1 MVHVGNSKLP
11 PLMEYFSNIED
22 PRRET
27 KNKKYPLI
35 EVIVI
40 TFLAVMSGADGWE
53 SIERFGIMRE
63 KWLSKFLNLKEG
75 IPKHDVYR
83 RVLCAIRSELLE
95 TCFMNWVRDIKKNIL
110 HEVIVID
117 GKTICGMLTKSRFKA
132 GTEVKSIH
140 LVSAWATENQ
150 LVFAQVKTEEKSNEI
165 TAIPLLLEQIA
176 ITGCIITI
184 DAMGCQYEI
193 ANKIV
198 KKEADYVFSLK
209 GNQEGLHDAVKEY
222 WDMLD
227 FEKPESEAKYISFR
241 STSTYDEKHGRKES
255 RDYAVSDD
263 VKWLREQFPHWKTI
277 NSIGMVE
284 STRETGVGECTKER
298 RYFVSSLGADE
309 KLFAH
314 AVRSHWGIEN
324 RLHYMLDVIYR
335 EDDCRVRKDYS
346 SRTLSLIRKIALT
359 IARSDKESK
368 TSIRGRVQQ
377 MAWSEDYLERLLFR
391 SDFPS
396 AQQAS

>member
-1 MVHVGNSKLP
+1 MENPKLP

-53 SIERFGIMRE
+53 SIERYGIMRE
-63 KWLSKFLNLKEG
+63 QWLRKFLVLKEG

-83 RVLCAIRSELLE
+83 RVLCALRSELLE
-95 TCFMNWVRDIKKNIL
+95 TCFMNWVRDIKRDIL
-110 HEVIVID
+110 REIIAID
-117 GKTICGMLTKSRFKA
+117 GKTLRGMLTKSRFKA

-140 LVSAWATENQ
+140 LVSAWATANQ
-150 LVFAQVKTEEKSNEI
+150 LVFAQIQTEDKSNEI

-176 ITGCIITI
+176 IKGCIITI

-209 GNQEGLHDAVKEY
+209 GNQENLHEAVEEY
-222 WDMLD
+222 WSMLD
-227 FEKPESEAKYISFR
+227 FNKPASEAKYITFS
-241 STSTYDEKHGRKES
+241 SVSTYEEKHGRKET

-263 VKWLREQFPHWKTI
+263 VEWLKEQFPLWKTI
-277 NSIGMVE
+277 NSIGVVE
-284 STRETGVGECTKER
+284 TTST
-298 RYFVSSLGADE
+298 A
-309 KLFAH
+309 
-314 AVRSHWGIEN
+314 W
-324 RLHYMLDVIYR
+324 
-335 EDDCRVRKDYS
+335 RK
-346 SRTLSLIRKIALT
+346 
-359 IARSDKESK
+359 
-368 TSIRGRVQQ
+368 
-377 MAWSEDYLERLLFR
+377 
-391 SDFPS
+391 
-396 AQQAS
+396 

>member
-1 MVHVGNSKLP
+1 MGSGKLP
-11 PLMEYFSNIED
+11 PVMEYFANIED

-40 TFLAVMSGADGWE
+40 AFLAVMSGADGWE
-53 SIERFGIMRE
+53 SIERYGIMRK
-63 KWLSKFLNLKEG
+63 KWLGKFLNLAQG

-95 TCFMNWVRDIKKNIL
+95 TCFMNWVRDIKQDIL
-110 HEVIVID
+110 QEVIAID
-117 GKTICGMLTKSRFKA
+117 GKTVRGMATRSRFKA
-132 GTEVKSIH
+132 GTEAKSIH

-150 LVFAQVKTEEKSNEI
+150 LVFAQIQTDEKSNEI

-209 GNQEGLHDAVKEY
+209 GNQGSLHEAVKEY

-227 FEKPESEAKYISFR
+227 FQKPASQAKYIRFR
-241 STSTYDEKHGRKES
+241 SVSAYDEKHGRKES

-263 VKWLREQFPHWKTI
+263 VQWLRKLFPQWNTI
-277 NSIGMVE
+277 NSIGVVE
-284 STRETGVGECTKER
+284 SSRDTGLGDIKTER

-324 RLHYMLDVIYR
+324 RLHYMLDVVYR
-335 EDDCRVRKDYS
+335 EDASRVRKDYS
-346 SRTLSLIRKIALT
+346 PRTLSLIRKIALT

-377 MAWSEDYLERLLFR
+377 MAWSEDYLESLLFR
-391 SDFPS
+391 SGF
-396 AQQAS
+396 ASLKEVS

>member
-1 MVHVGNSKLP
+1 MGNTKLP
-11 PLMEYFSNIED
+11 PLMEYFTDIED

-40 TFLAVMSGADGWE
+40 AFLAVMCGADGWE
-53 SIERFGIMRE
+53 SIERYGVMRK
-63 KWLSKFLNLKEG
+63 KWLGKFLVLEKG

-83 RVLCAIRSELLE
+83 RVLSALRSELLE
-95 TCFMNWVRDIKKNIL
+95 GCFMNWVRDIKQDIRR
-110 HEVIVID
+110 EVIAID
-117 GKTICGMLTKSRFKA
+117 GKTVRGMATRSRFKA
-132 GTEVKSIH
+132 GMDVPSIH
-140 LVSAWATENQ
+140 LVSAWATENE
-150 LVFAQVKTEEKSNEI
+150 LVFAQVQTDEKSNEI
-165 TAIPLLLEQIA
+165 TAIPILLEQIA

-184 DAMGCQYEI
+184 DAMGCQHEI

-198 KKEADYVFSLK
+198 EKQADYLFSLK
-209 GNQEGLHDAVKEY
+209 GNQETLHEEVQEY

-227 FEKPESEAKYISFR
+227 FNKPATQAKYIRFR
-241 STSTYDEKHGRKES
+241 TISTYDEKHGRKET

-263 VKWLREQFPHWKTI
+263 VKWLRKQFPKWKSI

-284 STRETGVGECTKER
+284 SSRDTGTEVKTER
-298 RYFVSSLGADE
+298 RYFVSSLEADE

-324 RLHYMLDVIYR
+324 QLHYMLDVVYR
-335 EDDCRVRKDYS
+335 EDACRVRKDFS
-346 SRTLSLIRKIALT
+346 PRTLALIRKIALT

-368 TSIRGRVQQ
+368 TSVRGRVQQ
-377 MAWSEDYLERLLFR
+377 MAWSEDYLESLLFH
-391 SDFPS
+391 SDFAS
-396 AQQAS
+396 AMVPA

>member
-1 MVHVGNSKLP
+1 MGDKKLP
-11 PLMEYFSNIED
+11 PLTEYFTDIKD

-27 KNKKYPLI
+27 RNKKYPLI

-40 TFLAVMSGADGWE
+40 AFLAVMSGADGWE
-53 SIERFGIMRE
+53 SIERYGVMRK
-63 KWLSKFLNLKEG
+63 KWLSRFLALSRG

-83 RVLCAIRSELLE
+83 RVLCAIKSELLE
-95 TCFMNWVRDIKKNIL
+95 SCFMNWVRGIKEDIKR
-110 HEVIVID
+110 EVIAID
-117 GKTICGMLTKSRFKA
+117 GKTVRGMAMKSRFKA
-132 GTEVKSIH
+132 GTEAKSIH

-150 LVFAQVKTEEKSNEI
+150 LVFAQVQTEEKSNES
-165 TAIPLLLEQIA
+165 TAIPILLEQIA

-193 ANKIV
+193 AEKIV

-209 GNQEGLHDAVKEY
+209 GNQETLHEEVKEY
-222 WDMLD
+222 WSMLD
-227 FEKPESEAKYISFR
+227 FDKPTEQAKYIRFR
-241 STSTYDEKHGRKES
+241 STSTYDEKHGRKEN

-263 VKWLREQFPHWKTI
+263 VGWLHKQFPKWKTI
-277 NSIGMVE
+277 KSIGVVE
-284 STRETGVGECTKER
+284 STRDTGLEIKTER
-298 RYFVSSLGADE
+298 RYFVSSLEANE
-309 KLFAH
+309 ELFAH
-314 AVRSHWGIEN
+314 AVRAHWGIEN

-335 EDDCRVRKDYS
+335 EDACRVRKDYS
-346 SRTLSLIRKIALT
+346 PRTLSLIRKIALT

-377 MAWSEDYLERLLFR
+377 MAWSEDYLESLLFH

-396 AQQAS
+396 VQETS

>member
-1 MVHVGNSKLP
+1 MGNTKLP
-11 PLMEYFSNIED
+11 PLMEYFTNIED

-40 TFLAVMSGADGWE
+40 AFLAIMSGADGWE
-53 SIERFGIMRE
+53 SIERYGVMRK
-63 KWLSKFLNLKEG
+63 KWLSKFLTIAEG

-95 TCFMNWVRDIKKNIL
+95 TCFMNWVRDIKQEIKR
-110 HEVIVID
+110 EVIAID
-117 GKTICGMLTKSRFKA
+117 GKTIRGMATRSRFKA
-132 GTEVKSIH
+132 GTEAKSIH

-150 LVFAQVKTEEKSNEI
+150 LVFAQVQTEEKSNEI

-176 ITGCIITI
+176 IAGCIITI

-193 ANKIV
+193 ADKIV

-209 GNQEGLHDAVKEY
+209 GNQETLHEQVKEY

-227 FEKPESEAKYISFR
+227 FNKSEAQAKYIKFR
-241 STSTYDEKHGRKES
+241 SVSTYEEKHGRKET
-255 RDYAVSDD
+255 RDYAISDD
-263 VKWLREQFPHWKTI
+263 VKWLHKQFPHWKSINTI
-277 NSIGMVE
+277 GVVE
-284 STRETGVGECTKER
+284 SSRDTGKEAKTER
-298 RYFVSSLGADE
+298 RYFVSSLCADE
-309 KLFAH
+309 ELFAH

-335 EDDCRVRKDYS
+335 EDSCRVRKDYS
-346 SRTLSLIRKIALT
+346 PRTLALIRKIALT
-359 IARSDKESK
+359 IARSDKESR
-368 TSIRGRVQQ
+368 TSVRGRVQQ
-377 MAWSEDYLERLLFR
+377 MTWSEDYLESLLGH
-391 SDFPS
+391 SDF
-396 AQQAS
+396 ASSLRTV

>member
-1 MVHVGNSKLP
+1 MGNTKLP
-11 PLMEYFSNIED
+11 PLMEYFAHIED

-40 TFLAVMSGADGWE
+40 AFLAVMSGADGWE
-53 SIERFGIMRE
+53 SIERYGVMRK
-63 KWLSKFLNLKEG
+63 KWLGKFLALKES

-83 RVLCAIRSELLE
+83 RVLGALRSELLE
-95 TCFMNWVRDIKKNIL
+95 SCFMNWVRDIKQEIK
-110 HEVIVID
+110 HEVIAID
-117 GKTICGMLTKSRFKA
+117 GKTVRGMATKSRFKA
-132 GTEVKSIH
+132 GTEAQPIH

-150 LVFAQVKTEEKSNEI
+150 LVFAQVQTEEKSNEI

-176 ITGCIITI
+176 MAGCIITI

-193 ANKIV
+193 AEKIV

-209 GNQEGLHDAVKEY
+209 GNQESLHEAVKEY

-227 FEKPESEAKYISFR
+227 FEKPAAQAKYIRFR
-241 STSTYDEKHGRKES
+241 SVSTYEENHGRKET
-255 RDYAVSDD
+255 RDYAVSGD
-263 VKWLREQFPHWKTI
+263 VQWLRKEFPQWKTI
-277 NSIGMVE
+277 NSIGVVE
-284 STRETGVGECTKER
+284 STRDTGIGEAKTER
-298 RYFVSSLGADE
+298 RYFISSLGADE

-314 AVRSHWGIEN
+314 AVRAHWGIEN
-324 RLHYMLDVIYR
+324 RLHYMLDVVYR
-335 EDDCRVRKDYS
+335 EDASRIRKDYS
-346 SRTLSLIRKIALT
+346 PRTLALIRKVALT

-377 MAWSEDYLERLLFR
+377 MAWSEDYLESLLFR
-391 SDFPS
+391 SDF
-396 AQQAS
+396 ASVQDAS

>member
-1 MVHVGNSKLP
+1 MGDTKLP
-11 PLMEYFSNIED
+11 PLMEYFTTIED

-53 SIERFGIMRE
+53 SIERYGVMRK
-63 KWLSKFLNLKEG
+63 KWLYKFLPLKEG

-83 RVLCAIRSELLE
+83 RVLCAIKSELLE
-95 TCFMNWVRDIKKNIL
+95 ACFMNWVRDITQDIRR
-110 HEVIVID
+110 EVIAID
-117 GKTICGMLTKSRFKA
+117 GKTVRGMATKSHFKA
-132 GTEVKSIH
+132 GTEAKTIH

-150 LVFAQVKTEEKSNEI
+150 LVFAQIQTEEKSNEI

-193 ANKIV
+193 ADKIV
-198 KKEADYVFSLK
+198 KKEADYVISLK
-209 GNQEGLHDAVKEY
+209 GNQEILHEEVKEY

-227 FEKPESEAKYISFR
+227 FNKPAVQAKYIKFR
-241 STSTYDEKHGRKES
+241 TLSTYDEKHGRKET
-255 RDYAVSDD
+255 RDYAISND
-263 VKWLREQFPHWKTI
+263 VQWLHKQFPQWKTI
-277 NSIGMVE
+277 NSIGVVE
-284 STRETGVGECTKER
+284 STRDTGEESKTER
-298 RYFVSSLGADE
+298 RYFISSLNSDE
-309 KLFAH
+309 ELFAH
-314 AVRSHWGIEN
+314 AVRAHWGIEN

-335 EDDCRVRKDYS
+335 EDACRVRKDYS
-346 SRTLSLIRKIALT
+346 PRTLALIRKIALT

-368 TSIRGRVQQ
+368 TSVRGRVQQ
-377 MAWSEDYLERLLFR
+377 MTWSEDYLESLLFH
-391 SDFPS
+391 SGF
-396 AQQAS
+396 ASETENT